1 MFPGGKE
8 DGTQPHTQQRFL
20 FRAHGLVFTFF
31 AGVFAAHDQVALVMV
46 TLALLVIG
54 WILTAVTKLGGKSE
68 RQERSR

>member
-1 MFPGGKE
+1 MNRMGPS
-8 DGTQPHTQQRFL
+8 PTQQRFL
-20 FRAHGLVFTFF
+20 LPLTAIFTFV